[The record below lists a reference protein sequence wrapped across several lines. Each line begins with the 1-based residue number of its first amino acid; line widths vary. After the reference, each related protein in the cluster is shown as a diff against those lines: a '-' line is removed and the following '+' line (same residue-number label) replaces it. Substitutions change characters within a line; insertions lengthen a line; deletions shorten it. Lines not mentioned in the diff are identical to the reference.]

1 MITMTVQTEIT
12 ADGKLRLELP
22 IDLPPGAADV
32 VVVVQPTTPVRAVSG
47 ASLSGLFAREGGPD
61 DDALA
66 YIRQMRHETTE
77 ASAEIVE

>member
-1 MITMTVQTEIT
+1 MKTMTVQTEIT

-32 VVVVQPTTPVRAVSG
+32 VVVVQPTTPVRPATR
-47 ASLSGLFAREGGPD
+47 ASLSGMFAVEGAPD

-66 YIRQMRHETTE
+66 YIRQLRHETTE

>member
-12 ADGKLRLELP
+12 ADGRLRIELP
-22 IDLPPGAADV
+22 VDLPPGAADV
-32 VVVVQPTTPVRAVSG
+32 VVVVQSNTPVRPVAG
-47 ASLSGLFAREGGPD
+47 RSLSGLFARKDGPD

-66 YIRQMRHETTE
+66 YIRHLRHETTE